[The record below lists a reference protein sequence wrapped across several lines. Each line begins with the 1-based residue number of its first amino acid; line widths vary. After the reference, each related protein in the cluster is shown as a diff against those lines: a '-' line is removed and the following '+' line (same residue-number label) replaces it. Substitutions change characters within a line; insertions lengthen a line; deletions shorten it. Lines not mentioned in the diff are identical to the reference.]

1 MRYALVHYHELTLK
15 KGNRAYFLQ
24 RLVRN
29 LQRGLKG
36 TGAGTVERPE
46 GRLLVGLPDGVDE
59 REVAARISRTFGVA
73 NFAMARWVPLEM
85 ERLAEA
91 VTDVVKPLRPASF
104 RITAKRG
111 NKRFPL
117 TSNQINVQL
126 GSLVNS
132 LTGARV
138 DLERPQLTIYVEV
151 LDKGFLLSLDRMAG
165 PGGLP
170 AGISGRV
177 ACLLSGGLDSPVA
190 AYRMMKRGAHVVF
203 VHFHSHPFVS
213 RASQDKA
220 RELVELLTRYQAA
233 SRLFLVPFG
242 EVQREVVLAVP
253 PPLRVIVYRRLMIRI
268 AEAVAKSVRAEALV
282 TGEAL
287 GQVASQTLSN
297 MAVIDGAASL
307 PILRPL
313 VGMDK
318 EEIVH
323 QAQAIGTYEISIQPD
338 EDCCS
343 LFTPKHPAT
352 KSTEGQLAAAESR
365 LDIPALVDAARR
377 RTDEARFSYPQV
389 GRGSPMEHP
398 VGK

>member
-15 KGNRAYFLQ
+15 KGNRAYFVRRLIRHLQ
-24 RLVRN
+24 N
-29 LQRGLKG
+29 GLRG
-36 TGAGTVERPE
+36 TGAGAIVQE
-46 GRLLVGLPDGVDE
+46 GARFLVALGDRADE
-59 REVAARISRTFGVA
+59 REIARRLARTFGVA
-73 NFAMARWVPLEM
+73 NFAIARWVPLDLD
-85 ERLAEA
+85 RLRDAISES
-91 VTDVVKPLRPASF
+91 VKPLTFASF
-104 RITAKRG
+104 RITAKRSH
-111 NKRFPL
+111 KAFPL
-117 TSNQINVQL
+117 TSAQL
-126 GSLVNS
+126 NAELGTFVKHLS
-132 LTGARV
+132 GAAV
-138 DLERPQLTIYVEV
+138 DLERPELTVYVEV
-151 LDKGFLLSLDRMAG
+151 LGRGFLLYLNRTPG

-170 AGISGRV
+170 VGVSGRV
-177 ACLLSGGLDSPVA
+177 VCLMSGGLDSPVA

-213 RASQDKA
+213 RASSEKA
-220 RELVELLTRYQAA
+220 NELAELLTRYQHA

-253 PPLRVIVYRRLMIRI
+253 PPLRVIVYRRLMVRI
-268 AEAVAKSVRAEALV
+268 AEAIARRVRAQALV

-287 GQVASQTLSN
+287 GQVASQTLPN
-297 MAVIDGAASL
+297 MVTVDAAATM

-352 KSTEGQLAAAESR
+352 ASTARELEAAEAK
-365 LDIPALVDAARR
+365 LDVTGLVQMALDKV
-377 RTDEARFSYPQV
+377 EEVRFVFPQKTAP
-389 GRGSPMEHP
+389 G
-398 VGK
+398 

>member
-1 MRYALVHYHELTLK
+1 MRYALVHYHELILK
-15 KGNRAYFLQ
+15 KGNRAYFVR
-24 RLVRN
+24 RLIKN
-29 LQRGLKG
+29 LQKGLKG
-36 TGAGTVERPE
+36 TGISEITQE
-46 GRLLVGLPDGVDE
+46 GARLLIALSDRADE
-59 REVAARISRTFGVA
+59 AAIRARLARTFGVA
-73 NFAMARWVPLEM
+73 NFAIATWLPLDMAALTQ
-85 ERLAEA
+85 AATDA
-91 VTDVVKPLRPASF
+91 VKTRSFASF
-104 RITAKRG
+104 RISARRS
-111 NKRFPL
+111 NKAFPL

-126 GSLVNS
+126 GDVVRR

-138 DLERPQLTIYVEV
+138 DLEHPELTVHAEI
-151 LDKGFLLSLDRMAG
+151 LDRGILLSLDRPAG

-170 AGISGRV
+170 AGVSGRV
-177 ACLLSGGLDSPVA
+177 ACLMSGGIDSPVA

-220 RELVELLTRYQAA
+220 KELAELLTRYQYA

-253 PPLRVIVYRRLMIRI
+253 GPLRVIVYRRLMIRI
-268 AEAVAKSVRAEALV
+268 AEVIARKVRAQALV

-297 MAVIDGAASL
+297 MTTVDAAAGM

-323 QAQAIGTYEISIQPD
+323 QAQAIGTYETSIQPD
-338 EDCCS
+338 EDCCT
-343 LFTPKHPAT
+343 LFMPKHPAT
-352 KSTEGQLAAAESR
+352 ASTVGEVEAAEAT
-365 LDIPALVDAARR
+365 LNVPALIQRA
-377 RTDEARFSYPQV
+377 TDRMEETRFAF
-389 GRGSPMEHP
+389 P
-398 VGK
+398 V

>member
-1 MRYALVHYHELTLK
+1 VRYALVHYHELTLK

-24 RLVRN
+24 RLVKN

-36 TGAGTVERPE
+36 TGAGPIERPE
-46 GRLLVGLPDGVDE
+46 GRLLVALPDAADE
-59 REVAARISRTFGVA
+59 REVRARLARTFGVA
-73 NFAMARWVPLEM
+73 NFAIARWVPLDM
-85 ERLAEA
+85 DRLAEA
-91 VTDVVKPLRPASF
+91 VADTIKPLRFASF
-104 RITAKRG
+104 RISAKRG

-117 TSNQINVQL
+117 TSNQINVEL
-126 GSLVNS
+126 GTLVKS
-132 LTGARV
+132 LTGSRV
-138 DLERPQLTIYVEV
+138 DLERAELTIYVEV
-151 LDKGFLLSLDRMAG
+151 LEKGFLLSLDRTPG

-190 AYRMMKRGAHVVF
+190 AYRMMKRGAHVIF
-203 VHFHSHPFVS
+203 VHFHSHPFVT
-213 RASQDKA
+213 RASQEKA
-220 RELVELLTRYQAA
+220 RELAELLTRYQST

-253 PPLRVIVYRRLMIRI
+253 PPLRVVVYRRLMIRI
-268 AEAVAKSVRAEALV
+268 AEDIAKSVRAEALV

-297 MAVIDGAASL
+297 MAVIDDAAASL

-338 EDCCS
+338 QDCCT

-352 KSTEGQLAAAESR
+352 KSTVGELEAAEVR
-365 LDIPALVDAARR
+365 LKIPDLVRMARDR
-377 RTDEARFSYPQV
+377 AEEVRFAFP
-389 GRGSPMEHP
+389 P
-398 VGK
+398 

>member
-1 MRYALVHYHELTLK
+1 MQPASGVLYPPPVRYALVHYHELTLK

-24 RLVRN
+24 RLVKN

-36 TGAGTVERPE
+36 TGAGPIERPE
-46 GRLLVGLPDGVDE
+46 GRLLVALPEAADE
-59 REVAARISRTFGVA
+59 GEVRARLARTFGVA
-73 NFAMARWVPLEM
+73 NFAIARWVPLDM
-85 ERLAEA
+85 DRLAEA
-91 VTDVVKPLRPASF
+91 VTDAVKPLRPATF
-104 RITAKRG
+104 RISAKRG

-117 TSNQINVQL
+117 TSNQINVEL
-126 GSLVNS
+126 GTLVKS

-138 DLERPQLTIYVEV
+138 DLERAELTIYVEV
-151 LDKGFLLSLDRMAG
+151 LEKGFLLSLDRTAG

-203 VHFHSHPFVS
+203 VHFHSHPFVT
-213 RASQDKA
+213 RASQEKA
-220 RELVELLTRYQAA
+220 RELAELLTRYQST

-253 PPLRVIVYRRLMIRI
+253 PPLRVVVYRRLMVRI
-268 AEAVAKSVRAEALV
+268 AEDIAKRVRAQALV

-287 GQVASQTLSN
+287 GQVASQTLPN
-297 MAVIDGAASL
+297 MATIDAAATM

-338 EDCCS
+338 EDCCT

-352 KSTEGQLAAAESR
+352 KSTVEELEAAEAR
-365 LDIPALVDAARR
+365 LKIADLVGMARDR
-377 RTDEARFSYPQV
+377 AEEVRFAFPS
-389 GRGSPMEHP
+389 
-398 VGK
+398 

>member
-1 MRYALVHYHELTLK
+1 MRYALVHYHELILK
-15 KGNRAYFLQ
+15 KGNRAYFVR
-24 RLVRN
+24 RLIKN
-29 LQRGLKG
+29 LQKGLKG
-36 TGAGTVERPE
+36 TGVSEITQE
-46 GRLLVGLPDGVDE
+46 GARLLVALHDRTD
-59 REVAARISRTFGVA
+59 AAEIRARLARTFGVA
-73 NFAMARWVPLEM
+73 NFAIATWLPLDMAALTQ
-85 ERLAEA
+85 AATDA
-91 VTDVVKPLRPASF
+91 VKSRSFASF
-104 RITAKRG
+104 RISARRS
-111 NKRFPL
+111 NKAFPL

-126 GSLVNS
+126 GDVVRR

-138 DLERPQLTIYVEV
+138 DLEHPELTVHAEII
-151 LDKGFLLSLDRMAG
+151 DRGILLSLDRPAG

-170 AGISGRV
+170 AGVSGRV
-177 ACLLSGGLDSPVA
+177 ACLMSGGIDSPVA

-213 RASQDKA
+213 RASQEKA
-220 RELVELLTRYQAA
+220 NELAELLTRYQFA

-253 PPLRVIVYRRLMIRI
+253 APLRVIVYRRLMIRI
-268 AEAVAKSVRAEALV
+268 AEVIARKVHAQALV

-297 MAVIDGAASL
+297 MTTVDAAAGM

-338 EDCCS
+338 EDCCT
-343 LFTPKHPAT
+343 LFMPKHPAT
-352 KSTEGQLAAAESR
+352 ASTVGEVETAEAK
-365 LDIPALVDAARR
+365 LDVQALIQMAMDKVEE
-377 RTDEARFSYPQV
+377 TRFAYPV
-389 GRGSPMEHP
+389 
-398 VGK
+398 

>member
-1 MRYALVHYHELTLK
+1 VRYALVHYHELTLK

-24 RLVRN
+24 RLVKN

-36 TGAGTVERPE
+36 TGAGPIERPE
-46 GRLLVGLPDGVDE
+46 GRLLVALPDAADE
-59 REVAARISRTFGVA
+59 REVRARLARTFGVA
-73 NFAMARWVPLEM
+73 NFAIARWVPLDM
-85 ERLAEA
+85 DRLAEA
-91 VTDVVKPLRPASF
+91 VADTIKPLRFASF
-104 RITAKRG
+104 RISAKRG

-117 TSNQINVQL
+117 TSNQINVEL
-126 GSLVNS
+126 GTLVKS
-132 LTGARV
+132 LTGSRV
-138 DLERPQLTIYVEV
+138 DLERAELTIYVEV
-151 LDKGFLLSLDRMAG
+151 LEKGFLLSLDRPPG

-190 AYRMMKRGAHVVF
+190 AYRMMKRGAHVIF
-203 VHFHSHPFVS
+203 VHFHSHPFVT
-213 RASQDKA
+213 RASQEKA
-220 RELVELLTRYQAA
+220 RELAELLTRYQST

-253 PPLRVIVYRRLMIRI
+253 PPLRVVVYRRLMIRI
-268 AEAVAKSVRAEALV
+268 AEDIAKSVRAEALV

-297 MAVIDGAASL
+297 MAVIDDAAASL

-338 EDCCS
+338 QDCCT

-352 KSTEGQLAAAESR
+352 KSTVGELEAAEVR
-365 LDIPALVDAARR
+365 LKIPDLVRMARDR
-377 RTDEARFSYPQV
+377 AEEVRFAFP
-389 GRGSPMEHP
+389 P
-398 VGK
+398 

>member
-36 TGAGTVERPE
+36 TGAGAIERPE
-46 GRLLVGLPDGVDE
+46 GRLLVALPDAADVA
-59 REVAARISRTFGVA
+59 EVRARLARTFGVA
-73 NFAMARWVPLEM
+73 NFAIARWVPLDM
-85 ERLAEA
+85 DRLAEA
-91 VTDVVKPLRPASF
+91 VTDTIKPLRFASF
-104 RITAKRG
+104 RISAKRG

-117 TSNQINVQL
+117 TSNQINVEL
-126 GSLVNS
+126 GTLVKS

-138 DLERPQLTIYVEV
+138 DLERAELTIYVEV
-151 LDKGFLLSLDRMAG
+151 LDKGFLLSLDRTPG

-203 VHFHSHPFVS
+203 VHFHSHPFVT
-213 RASQDKA
+213 RASQEKA
-220 RELVELLTRYQAA
+220 RELAELLTRYQAT

-253 PPLRVIVYRRLMIRI
+253 PPLRVVVYRRLMIRI
-268 AEAVAKSVRAEALV
+268 AEDIAKRVRAQALI

-287 GQVASQTLSN
+287 GQVASQTLPN
-297 MAVIDGAASL
+297 MATIDDAATL

-338 EDCCS
+338 EDCCT

-352 KSTEGQLAAAESR
+352 KSTVRELEAAEAR
-365 LDIPALVDAARR
+365 LRIADLVGMACERA
-377 RTDEARFSYPQV
+377 EEVRFAFPPHNLR
-389 GRGSPMEHP
+389 GRILAG
-398 VGK
+398 G

>member
-1 MRYALVHYHELTLK
+1 VRYALIHYHELTLK

-36 TGAGTVERPE
+36 TGAGPIERPE
-46 GRLLVGLPDGVDE
+46 GRLLAALPDRADE
-59 REVAARISRTFGVA
+59 TELRARLARTFGVA
-73 NFAMARWVPLEM
+73 NFAIAHWVPLATDQL
-85 ERLAEA
+85 RAA
-91 VTDVVKPLRPASF
+91 VTDAVKGASVRSF
-104 RITAKRG
+104 RIATKRA

-117 TSNQINVQL
+117 TSAQINVEL
-126 GSLVNS
+126 GTLVKQ

-138 DLERPQLTIYVEV
+138 DLERAELTIYVEV
-151 LDKGFLLSLDRMAG
+151 LDRGFLVALNREPG

-177 ACLLSGGLDSPVA
+177 VCLLSGGLDSPVA

-203 VHFHSHPFVS
+203 VHFHSHPFVT
-213 RASQDKA
+213 RASQEKA
-220 RELVELLTRYQAA
+220 RELVELLTRFQYS

-242 EVQREVVLAVP
+242 DVQREIILTTPA
-253 PPLRVIVYRRLMIRI
+253 PLRVVLYRRLMVRI
-268 AEAVAKSVRAEALV
+268 AEDIARAVRARALV

-287 GQVASQTLSN
+287 GQVASQTLAN
-297 MAVIDGAASL
+297 MTVIDAVAGM

-338 EDCCS
+338 QDCCQ

-352 KSTEGQLAAAESR
+352 KSTTEELSAAEAR
-365 LDIPALVDAARR
+365 LNIPVLVGMAKQRAEEVRY
-377 RTDEARFSYPQV
+377 TFP
-389 GRGSPMEHP
+389 G
-398 VGK
+398 

>member
-15 KGNRAYFLQ
+15 KGNRGYFVR
-24 RLVRN
+24 RLIKN
-29 LQRGLKG
+29 LQRGLAG
-36 TGAGTVERPE
+36 TGAGTIAQTGARFLIDLPAGADEAQVRA
-46 GRLLVGLPDGVDE
+46 RL
-59 REVAARISRTFGVA
+59 ARTFGIA
-73 NFAMARWVPLEM
+73 NFAIAQSLPLDM
-85 ERLAEA
+85 DALGRA
-91 VTDVVKPLRPASF
+91 VEELVKTRSFASF
-104 RITAKRG
+104 RISAKRS
-111 NKRFPL
+111 NKTFARS
-117 TSNQINVQL
+117 SNQINVEL
-126 GSLVNS
+126 GALVQR

-138 DLERPQLTIYVEV
+138 DLEGAELTIYVEV
-151 LDKGFLLSLDRMAG
+151 LDRTCLLYVDRMSG

-170 AGISGRV
+170 AGVSGRV
-177 ACLLSGGLDSPVA
+177 ACLMSGGLDSPVA
-190 AYRMMKRGAHVVF
+190 AYRMMKRGAYVVF
-203 VHFHSHPFVS
+203 VHFHSHPLVS
-213 RASQDKA
+213 RASSDKA
-220 RELVELLTRYQAA
+220 KELAEWLTQYQYA

-253 PPLRVIVYRRLMIRI
+253 APLRVIVYRRLMVRI
-268 AEAVAKSVRAEALV
+268 AEAIARTVRAQALV

-297 MAVIDGAASL
+297 MTTVDAAATM

-352 KSTEGQLAAAESR
+352 ASTTRELEAAEAM
-365 LDIPALVDAARR
+365 LDVSGLVQMAVNKSEETRYA
-377 RTDEARFSYPQV
+377 YPPQKAGLKV
-389 GRGSPMEHP
+389 
-398 VGK
+398 